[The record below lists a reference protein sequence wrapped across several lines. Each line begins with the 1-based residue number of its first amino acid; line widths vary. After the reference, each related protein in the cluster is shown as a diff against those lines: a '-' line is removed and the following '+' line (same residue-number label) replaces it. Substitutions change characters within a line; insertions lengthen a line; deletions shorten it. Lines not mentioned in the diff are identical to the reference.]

1 MFNQSID
8 DRLSLWA
15 EHRQSLNTSDD
26 PLMETWEFWK
36 HTPFIPFNKNI
47 DPFNHKSWPTPWEII
62 VHNRYDDFTKSLM
75 IAWSLKYTNRFK
87 EAKIEIKT
95 IVNDSKTCYYN
106 VVCVDN
112 KWAINYSDNGPIPI
126 TDIPESFFIEN
137 QVEVKDTW

>member
-1 MFNQSID
+1 MFNKSVD

-15 EHRQSLNTSDD
+15 EHRRSLNTSDD

-36 HTPFIPFNKNI
+36 ETPFIPFNKNI

-62 VHNRYDDFTKSLM
+62 VHNKYDDFTKALM
-75 IAWSLKYTNRFK
+75 IAWSLKYTNKFK
-87 EAKIEIKT
+87 KAKIEIKT

-112 KWAINYSDNGPIPI
+112 MWAINYSDNGPVPMK
-126 TDIPESFFIEN
+126 DIPDSFFIEN

>member
-1 MFNQSID
+1 MFNKSID

-47 DPFNHKSWPTPWEII
+47 DPFNHKSWPTPWDII
-62 VHNRYDDFTKSLM
+62 VHNKYDDFTKSLM
-75 IAWSLKYTNRFK
+75 IAWSLKYTTRFK

>member
-1 MFNQSID
+1 MFNKSID

-47 DPFNHKSWPTPWEII
+47 DPFNHKSWPTPWDII
-62 VHNRYDDFTKSLM
+62 VHNKYDDFTKSLM
-75 IAWSLKYTNRFK
+75 IAWSLKYTTRFK

-112 KWAINYSDNGPIPI
+112 MWAINYSDNGPIPI

>member
-1 MFNQSID
+1 MFNKSID

-15 EHRQSLNTSDD
+15 EHRRAIDVSDE
-26 PLMETWEFWK
+26 PLVETWEFWK

-47 DPFNHKSWPTPWEII
+47 DPFNHKSWPTPWDII
-62 VHNRYDDFTKSLM
+62 VHNKYDDFTKALM
-75 IAWSLKYTNRFK
+75 IAWSLKYTNKFK

-95 IVNDSKTCYYN
+95 IVNDTKTCYYN

-112 KWAINYSDNGPIPI
+112 KWAINYSDNGPVPI

>member
-1 MFNQSID
+1 MFNKSID

-112 KWAINYSDNGPIPI
+112 MWAINYSDNGPIPI

>member
-1 MFNQSID
+1 MFNKSID

-62 VHNRYDDFTKSLM
+62 VHNSYDDFTKSLM

>member
-1 MFNQSID
+1 MFNKSID

-15 EHRQSLNTSDD
+15 EHRRAIDVSDE
-26 PLMETWEFWK
+26 PLVETWEFWK

-47 DPFNHKSWPTPWEII
+47 DPFNHKSWPTPWDII
-62 VHNRYDDFTKSLM
+62 VHNKYDDFTKALM
-75 IAWSLKYTNRFK
+75 IAWSLKYTNKFK

-95 IVNDSKTCYYN
+95 IVNDTKTCYYN

>member
-1 MFNQSID
+1 MFNKSID